1 MLCELDASLRSSLN
15 GYSLQQFAMLPSITP
30 IVVLQQSQGIVN
42 TRPLCRETYCTH
54 LRAMGEIFVNIASFF
69 QVENQVKQ
77 TWFNHNQVA
86 NMALHVL
93 SLSPLFSWLT
103 TVNLPWRSRRQW
115 IWSEKL
121 WVLKD
126 TPSHYPNHLR
136 WFISHITCK
145 VCNHFNV
152 QGSLSSHSS
161 IEMIPPKVVFVS
173 RKNLQNPRH
182 SNGQDI
188 AVV

>member
-1 MLCELDASLRSSLN
+1 MWTWCFFAKLAQRIFSSAICHAAKHH
-15 GYSLQQFAMLPSITP
+15 SDCSIAAISRHCQHQT
-30 IVVLQQSQGIVN
+30 IVQRNLLHSPQSDG
-42 TRPLCRETYCTH
+42 
-54 LRAMGEIFVNIASFF
+54 GNIRKHRVFF
-69 QVENQVKQ
+69 SGWEPGKQ

-103 TVNLPWRSRRQW
+103 TVNLPWRSRGQW